1 MDVPRRRSHPRRCQL
16 VRVTLRTP
24 RKGRRTSRSLSTPLL
39 GLRCS
44 TIIRI
49 TIETASTGLEAVV
62 IVAPTVSLWC
72 SRGMQCLCRNR
83 PHRACCSRA
92 QVGGRTGF
100 QEGDLRAVRGQDCAR
115 QGRQPARRTC
125 LVGYPHMDRLVL
137 PILLRR
143 PGRMPARAPSAGEL
157 HVAWAH
163 LGTAGRPT
171 LQRRAPCRC
180 NMAPHSLIESLP
192 FAGSTSTRPPR
203 ARAMRSSPRRCGAW
217 TLRCAAAVSRSE
229 FTARLRRTMSRGS

>member
-137 PILLRR
+137 PILLSR
-143 PGRMPARAPSAGEL
+143 PGRMHAPHSPVPRCMGAPRA
-157 HVAWAH
+157 
-163 LGTAGRPT
+163 AGRPT